1 MRIGHAS
8 IDEHGKISGGNA
20 GDQTIKEVCIRSYY
34 DKNWNFVLRP
44 RNPDIAEKTAKA
56 CESMCNNEHIGYDQ
70 NQRNTLLTLLESLKW
85 DYTKI
90 IQNTECDCSSFMTAC
105 AICGGAKIKY
115 KNNAPTT
122 RTMVA
127 KFKESGYYEAIRFT
141 NPKHTGLKRGDILVR
156 EGSHTAMVLDDYVS
170 NIPINTTTMAPADM
184 PVLKVGSK
192 GDYVVIAQGRLVVL
206 GYKIAIDGIYG
217 EKTKKAVMELQKA
230 KNLACDGIIGPKTWA
245 ALYS

>member
-20 GDQTIKEVCIRSYY
+20 GDQTGKEVCIRSYY

-56 CESMCNNEHIGYDQ
+56 CESMCNNNHIGYDQ

-90 IQNTECDCSSFMTAC
+90 TQNTECDCSSFMTAC

-115 KNNAPTT
+115 KGNAPTT

-127 KFKESGYYEAIRFT
+127 KFKESGYYEAIRFV
-141 NPKHTGLKRGDILVR
+141 NPKYTNLKRGDILVR
-156 EGSHTAMVLDDYVS
+156 EGSHTVMVLDDY
-170 NIPINTTTMAPADM
+170 IPIPTEKKTIEEIAAE
-184 PVLKVGSK
+184 VISGKWGS
-192 GDYVVIAQGRLVVL
+192 GNDRRQRLSNAGYDYKEVQDLVNKVL
-206 GYKIAIDGIYG
+206 GGK
-217 EKTKKAVMELQKA
+217 
-230 KNLACDGIIGPKTWA
+230 
-245 ALYS
+245 

>member
-8 IDEHGKISGGNA
+8 IGENNKVVNGKA
-20 GDQTIKEVCIRSYY
+20 GDQTSKEVCIRSYY

-70 NQRNTLLTLLESLKW
+70 NGRNTLLVLLESLKW
-85 DYTKI
+85 NYMEIKQDV
-90 IQNTECDCSSFMTAC
+90 ECDCSSFMTAC

-127 KFKESGYYEAIRFT
+127 KFKESGYYEAIRFV
-141 NPKHTGLKRGDILVR
+141 NPKYTNLKRGDILVR
-156 EGSHTAMVLDDYVS
+156 EGSHTAMVLDDYV
-170 NIPINTTTMAPADM
+170 PATTTNMSPSVM
-184 PVLKVGSK
+184 PVLKIGSK
-192 GDYVVIAQGRLVVL
+192 GDFVTIAQGRLVVL
-206 GYKIAIDGIYG
+206 GYQIVIDGIFG

-245 ALYS
+245 ALYG

>member
-8 IDEHGKISGGNA
+8 IDEHNKISGGNA
-20 GDQTIKEVCIRSYY
+20 GDQTNKEVCIRSYY

-56 CESMCNNEHIGYDQ
+56 CESMCNNNHIGYDQ

-90 IQNTECDCSSFMTAC
+90 TQNTECDCSSFMTAC

-115 KNNAPTT
+115 KGNAPTT

-141 NPKHTGLKRGDILVR
+141 NPKHTGLKRGDILVK
-156 EGSHTAMVLDDYVS
+156 EGSHTAMVLDDYV
-170 NIPINTTTMAPADM
+170 PISSITDKKPTIK
-184 PVLKVGSK
+184 L
-192 GDYVVIAQGRLVVL
+192 GDKNDWVTIAQGRLVVN
-206 GYKIAIDGIYG
+206 GYKIEVDGYFG
-217 EKTKKAVMELQKA
+217 QKTRQAVIQYQKDNGLVA
-230 KNLACDGIIGPKTWA
+230 DGIIGSKTWA
-245 ALYS
+245 KLYS

>member
-20 GDQTIKEVCIRSYY
+20 GDQTGKEVCIRSYY

-56 CESMCNNEHIGYDQ
+56 CESMCNNNYIGYDQ

-90 IQNTECDCSSFMTAC
+90 TQNTECDCSSFMTAC
-105 AICGGAKIKY
+105 ALCGGAIIKY
-115 KNNAPTT
+115 KGNAPTT

-127 KFKESGYYEAIRFT
+127 KFKESGCYEAIRFT

-156 EGSHTAMVLDDYVS
+156 EGSHTVMVLDDYTPTNS
-170 NIPINTTTMAPADM
+170 ITDNKPTIK
-184 PVLKVGSK
+184 L
-192 GDYVVIAQGRLVVL
+192 GDKNDWVTIAQGRLVVK
-206 GYKIAIDGIYG
+206 GYKIEVDGDFG
-217 EKTKKAVMELQKA
+217 QKTRQAVIQYQKDNGLVA
-230 KNLACDGIIGPKTWA
+230 DGIIGKKTWEK
-245 ALYS
+245 LYS

>member
-8 IDEHGKISGGNA
+8 IDEHNKISGGNA
-20 GDQTIKEVCIRSYY
+20 GDQTSKEVCIRTYY

-56 CESMCNNEHIGYDQ
+56 CESMCNNNHIGYDQ

-90 IQNTECDCSSFMTAC
+90 TQNTECDCSSFMTAC
-105 AICGGAKIKY
+105 ALCGGAKIKY
-115 KNNAPTT
+115 KGNAPTT

-156 EGSHTAMVLDDYVS
+156 EGSHTVMVLDDY
-170 NIPINTTTMAPADM
+170 APTNSITDNK
-184 PVLKVGSK
+184 PTIKL
-192 GDYVVIAQGRLVVL
+192 GDKNDWVTIAQGRLVVA
-206 GYKIAIDGIYG
+206 GYPIAVDGIFG
-217 EKTKKAVMELQKA
+217 PQTTDAVKKFQLSKG
-230 KNLACDGIIGPKTWA
+230 LTPDGIIGPKTWA
-245 ALYS
+245 HL